1 MHNIEMDLADDHK
14 NKVMWLLACAYHELG
29 NMEGASESIRLLMKR
44 VPTSPRVWN
53 KCVKLKSSLFHH
65 FSFGL
70 FSFVFFFSLH
80 PYTVPPCA
88 PLAVIV
94 SSHWLSSA

>member
-53 KCVKLKSSLFHH
+53 KCVKLHSSLFHH
-65 FSFGL
+65 FSFVLLCFFRYTSTQCHLVPHLLSL
-70 FSFVFFFSLH
+70 FRV
-80 PYTVPPCA
+80 TG
-88 PLAVIV
+88 
-94 SSHWLSSA
+94 